1 MKASLL
7 APLGAIYGAALRAK
21 NNRYDRRTPQR
32 LTWPVVSVGN
42 LSVGGAGKTPLV
54 IFLAALLAREG
65 FSVDVLSRGYGR
77 SGRGIERV
85 DAAGDPRRFGDEPV
99 MIARAA
105 KTPVFV
111 GASRYQAGLL
121 AERQLAMAPRRVH
134 LLDDGFQHRQLQ
146 RVADIVAVHRDDL
159 EGRLLPAGRLREP
172 LGSLR
177 RADVIVLREE
187 DSDLEDQLAPYL
199 KPGASIWRV
208 RRRLTFADNAILSPQ
223 PAVAFCAIARPKEFF
238 RMLQAAGITVAAAKA
253 FRDHHRYRRNDMETL
268 RKLARH
274 CGAAIFITTEKD
286 AVKLGAGMREI
297 LSAAAPLH
305 VAGLTLE
312 LADEP
317 AAMAR
322 LAAMLDSPA
331 SP

>member
-7 APLGAIYGAALRAK
+7 APLETIYGAGLRAK
-21 NNRYDRRTPQR
+21 NNCYDRHAPQR

-54 IFLAALLAREG
+54 ILLAGLLAREG
-65 FSVDVLSRGYGR
+65 FNVDVLSRGYGR

-85 DAAGDPRRFGDEPV
+85 DAAGDPRHFGDEPM

-105 KTPVFV
+105 KVPVFV

-121 AERQLAMAPRRVH
+121 AERQLAGATRRVH

-146 RVADIVAVHRDDL
+146 RAADIVAVHRDDL

-177 RADVIVLREE
+177 RADIIVLREE
-187 DSDLEDQLAPYL
+187 DGDLEDRLTPYL

-208 RRRLTFADNAILSPQ
+208 RRRLTFTENAILSPQ
-223 PAVAFCAIARPKEFF
+223 PAVAFCAIARPEEFF

-253 FRDHHRYRRNDMETL
+253 FRDHHGYRRGDMETL
-268 RKLARH
+268 RKLARD
-274 CGAAIFITTEKD
+274 CGAASFTTTEKD
-286 AVKLGAGMREI
+286 AVKLSADLREI

-312 LADEP
+312 LTDES

-322 LAAMLDSPA
+322 LAATLH
-331 SP
+331 